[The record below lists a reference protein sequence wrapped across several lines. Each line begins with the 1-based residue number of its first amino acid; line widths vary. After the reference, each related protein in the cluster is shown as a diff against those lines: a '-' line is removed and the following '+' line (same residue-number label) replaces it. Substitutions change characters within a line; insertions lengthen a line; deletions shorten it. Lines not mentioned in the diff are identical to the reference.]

1 MPAISAKE
9 RAISS
14 KAPLIRTTAQTTI
27 TIAATSMSEIA
38 VINLSIRVSRTR
50 TRIAVAC
57 GKGGCIDMEQSGGA
71 AAWACLNVTGS
82 AAAATNGL

>member
-1 MPAISAKE
+1 
-9 RAISS
+9 
-14 KAPLIRTTAQTTI
+14 
-27 TIAATSMSEIA
+27 MSEIA